1 LKYFYVNSI
10 IVFQPNK
17 MQTERSFLKFEEFP
31 DKELLEKCVAD
42 VTDNLDI
49 NPPLGRKMFGKDC
62 FMRRGVGF
70 FSDESIG
77 YYYSGQLS
85 ASRPMTSSLTAMLA
99 LVNSIYGT
107 EYNGILVNKYFSGQD
122 YISAHSDDESNLD
135 DSGVVA
141 ISWGATRKFRIRKKG
156 EKGFQDFPMI
166 SGSMLQMG
174 GDFQK
179 EFTHEVPRETK
190 VNGVRISFTF
200 RKHTE

>member
-1 LKYFYVNSI
+1 
-10 IVFQPNK
+10 
-17 MQTERSFLKFEEFP
+17 MQTERSFLKFQEFP
-31 DKELLEKCVAD
+31 EKELLEKCVAD
-42 VTDNLDI
+42 VTNNVDI
-49 NPPLGRKMFGKDC
+49 NPRLGRKMFGKDC
-62 FMRRGVGF
+62 FMHRGVGF
-70 FSDESIG
+70 FSEESIG

-85 ASRPMTSSLTAMLA
+85 ASRPMTSSLRAMLA

-141 ISWGATRKFRIRKKG
+141 ISWGATRKFRIRKKD

-190 VNGVRISFTF
+190 VNGERISFTF